1 MRGPTDADADHFL
14 TRKSLSTQQCSTT
27 SPGYSHLSSHY
38 NGNDDNIVIMI
49 NDNLHDI
56 VYDDDN
62 DYVFDYVDN
71 VAGA

>member
-1 MRGPTDADADHFL
+1 
-14 TRKSLSTQQCSTT
+14 
-27 SPGYSHLSSHY
+27 
-38 NGNDDNIVIMI
+38 MI

-71 VAGA
+71 VAGVWIWICA